1 MSLTAASVDSVG
13 KITSIDQRLH
23 QLDQLIQTM
32 AGSSVSQPLTE
43 ASESPASNVP
53 SRSSDQVVYHND
65 LDGRSPASA
74 PSHTSDDS
82 LAAQQAHRSA
92 PNGGINNAKNG
103 GDDGQKTG
111 QNANYVDSEG
121 HSSLSAHSSFAVDF
135 MNKVVSL
142 DQGGSMSSDAHGL
155 LETLSH
161 MVETVQKQ
169 HRSPG
174 DCLPS
179 KSVFT
184 VSSQQKDKMPPLE
197 VAVEVI
203 GKAKAQNSLLHT
215 FFCAL
220 LPSPSLIDLCM
231 NVYFS
236 PEHDEADFLIVNFML
251 FYLLNERSESWPG
264 IGGQDDVAT
273 DYTLLCAR
281 NIESSV
287 AALPLF
293 VQRSHRMVLAL
304 TLTSIY
310 SMEIA
315 KPSLAWTLI
324 VWAQQTSHQLGFHQ
338 RRTGTDDV
346 LGAPNHFG
354 LLFWVIYFFEK
365 ILSLRLGRSS
375 TIPDMDISIPFPGG
389 EGVLPSPAMRYCQ
402 LQVKVARLAGRIYTE
417 LYSHQA
423 LLSDQETKRQKVN
436 GLSQEAKSIQQETI
450 TNNRLLQ
457 NLSKHQNRTK
467 DFLDFISASDEVLYL
482 SILTLIHRASP
493 PTQESE
499 QSFTEECLLH
509 ARAAL
514 SRHNEV
520 DINQAPLLLTYM
532 NWTLIF
538 LPFIPFF
545 VLFCHVIQKRDRNDL
560 ACLKAFVD
568 SISPA
573 SEHSRFASHHRLF
586 EAFYNAADGYLKP
599 KDPLEPPQQQGSEL
613 EQQIETCFSTVGI
626 QASNHADQEL
636 QIAGISS
643 PGQLFP
649 ASLPNGGAPLQGAG
663 DGFVDGWADGWA
675 PNLNWF
681 AMNQQMM
688 DWIPPSQH

>member
-1 MSLTAASVDSVG
+1 
-13 KITSIDQRLH
+13 
-23 QLDQLIQTM
+23 M
-32 AGSSVSQPLTE
+32 AGSSVSQPQTE

-53 SRSSDQVVYHND
+53 SRSSDQVVYQND

-74 PSHTSDDS
+74 PSRTGDDS
-82 LAAQQAHRSA
+82 VAAQEAHQSSPAEGVNGVR
-92 PNGGINNAKNG
+92 NGGQN
-103 GDDGQKTG
+103 TG
-111 QNANYVDSEG
+111 QNTSYVDSEG

-142 DQGGSMSSDAHGL
+142 DQGGNMSSDTHGL

-174 DCLPS
+174 NCLPS
-179 KSVFT
+179 GSVVT
-184 VSSQQKDKMPPLE
+184 VSSEEKHGMPPIE

-203 GKAKAQNSLLHT
+203 GKAKDCLAILMLVVLMT
-215 FFCAL
+215 
-220 LPSPSLIDLCM
+220 M
-231 NVYFS
+231 R
-236 PEHDEADFLIVNFML
+236 AD
-251 FYLLNERSESWPG
+251 LLNERSESWPG

-273 DYTLLCAR
+273 DCTLLCAR
-281 NIESSV
+281 NIESSL

-304 TLTSIY
+304 TLTVSSPISHYCYILCMILISWYQAIY
-310 SMEIA
+310 SMEIS

-338 RRTGTDDV
+338 RQTGTDIA

-375 TIPDMDISIPFPGG
+375 TIPDVDISIPLPGG
-389 EGVLPSPAMRYCQ
+389 EGVPPIPGMRYCQ
-402 LQVKVARLAGRIYTE
+402 LQVKLARLTGRIYTE

-423 LLSDQETKRQKVN
+423 LLFDQETKRRKVN
-436 GLSQEAKSIQQETI
+436 DLSQEAKNIQQEAI
-450 TNNRLLQ
+450 ANNVSNPGSNLVNRRLLQ
-457 NLSKHQNRTK
+457 NIHNRQNKWK

-482 SILTLIHRASP
+482 SILTLIHRVSP
-493 PTQESE
+493 PTHEFE

-514 SRHNEV
+514 QRHNEV
-520 DINQAPLLLTYM
+520 DISQAPLLLTYM
-532 NWTLIF
+532 NWTLVF

-560 ACLKAFVD
+560 ARLKAFVG

-586 EAFYNAADGYLKP
+586 KAFYNAAEGYLRP
-599 KDPLEPPQQQGSEL
+599 KDSLEPPQQQDSEL

-626 QASNHADQEL
+626 QASNHADQDL
-636 QIAGISS
+636 QVAGISS

-649 ASLPNGGAPLQGAG
+649 TSLPNGAALQGAG
-663 DGFVDGWADGWA
+663 DGFIDGWADGWA

-688 DWIPPSQH
+688 DWIPPSHH